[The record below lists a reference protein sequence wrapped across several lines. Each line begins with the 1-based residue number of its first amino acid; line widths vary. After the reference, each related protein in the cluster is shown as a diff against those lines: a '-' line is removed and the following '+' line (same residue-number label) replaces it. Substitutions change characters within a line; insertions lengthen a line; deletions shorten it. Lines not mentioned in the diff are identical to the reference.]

1 MSLHILSIYICS
13 MNIAFNVKA
22 LKISNKIWEGSDP
35 VVLEFE
41 REIYNQTCG
50 DRFNSNCWKKGG
62 HSLKKSKSSTPPGT
76 SVSLYC
82 APSTPNK
89 FCETSGIMDGIW
101 STQDNAPQIYA
112 GPFVFKNGSSCSSGS
127 CSVGYVGSDP
137 TSTAF
142 NSQDKFGELPIT
154 NPGNS
159 GILRYCLFE
168 NWCQL
173 ECEQEPTCQAFY
185 FNWFGAPKITPPCLT
200 PSCEYSNGI
209 VAYNNGC
216 ALMGVAQKEGWLSV
230 PAPSASQEKPLQRLA
245 SVVPAGTFSTNGH
258 CWERIPESAELTYV
272 REPDYQAAVQATA
285 LR

>member
-1 MSLHILSIYICS
+1 MS
-13 MNIAFNVKA
+13 IAFNVKA

-41 REIYNQTCG
+41 GEIYNQTCG

-82 APSTPNK
+82 TSSTGNK

-101 STQDNAPQIYA
+101 STQDNAPQIYI

-159 GILRYCLFE
+159 GILRYCLFG

-185 FNWFGAPKITPPCLT
+185 YNWFQATAPMQ
-200 PSCEYSNGI
+200 NN
-209 VAYNNGC
+209 AYNNGC

-230 PAPSASQEKPLQRLA
+230 PAPSSSQEKPLQRLA
-245 SVVPAGTFSTNGH
+245 SVVPAGTFSTYGH